1 MPITNTASKLVTKAS
16 DLTGTGQVTL
26 YTVPANHT
34 SVVRALIVGNS
45 DSSARNILVQWNDGS
60 STTNIFEAR
69 AIGANSSEALINDNA
84 PLYLQAGNIVYVTAT
99 TANTL
104 LTTISVEEYY
114 DPNR

>member
-1 MPITNTASKLVTKAS
+1 MPITSIASKLVTKAS
-16 DLTGTGQVTL
+16 DLTTTNQTTL

-34 SVVRALIVGNS
+34 SIVRALIVGNS

-69 AIGANSSEALINDNA
+69 AIAANSSEALINDNA

-99 TANTL
+99 TADTL

>member
-45 DSSARNILVQWNDGS
+45 DSSARNILVQWND
-60 STTNIFEAR
+60 
-69 AIGANSSEALINDNA
+69 
-84 PLYLQAGNIVYVTAT
+84 
-99 TANTL
+99 
-104 LTTISVEEYY
+104 
-114 DPNR
+114 